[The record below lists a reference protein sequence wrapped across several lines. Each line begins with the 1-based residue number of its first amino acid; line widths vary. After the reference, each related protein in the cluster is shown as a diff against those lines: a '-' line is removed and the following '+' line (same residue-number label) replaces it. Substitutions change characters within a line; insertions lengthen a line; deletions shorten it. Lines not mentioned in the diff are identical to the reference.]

1 MIDLPKYSNE
11 ELVEGLKEYQKEI
24 IYQLLENNNADQCL
38 ELWLNANGLINN
50 SNFGGTN
57 ENDRLIKNFKIEI
70 CKLLSGFPE
79 YETQV
84 KEIKVYANLG
94 KDALISGLTLALA
107 PKLGTT
113 AIILVPLVVLALI
126 SISKV
131 GVRAYCNSILNNNE
145 KEE

>member
-1 MIDLPKYSNE
+1 MIELPKYSNE
-11 ELVEGLKEYQKEI
+11 ELVECLKGYQKEI
-24 IYQLLENNNADQCL
+24 IYQLLENNDPDQCL

-57 ENDRLIKNFKIEI
+57 EKDRLIKNFKIEL
-70 CKLLSGFPE
+70 CKLLSGYPE
-79 YETQV
+79 YESQV
-84 KEIKVYANLG
+84 NEIKIFANLG
-94 KDALISGLTLALA
+94 KEVLISGLTFALA
-107 PKLGTT
+107 PKLG
-113 AIILVPLVVLALI
+113 AASIILVPLVVLALI